1 LISLLQLDG
10 ISDESRAAA
19 KKMGQA
25 AYQERLSEIALSAHD
40 AKEYDAL
47 HDAVAN
53 EVHYSASKA
62 LA

>member
-1 LISLLQLDG
+1 MWQLDD
-10 ISDESRAAA
+10 ISDESRDAA

-25 AYQERLSEIALSAHD
+25 AYQERLSEIALSEHD

-53 EVHYSASKA
+53 EVQPSTSTTPV
-62 LA
+62 